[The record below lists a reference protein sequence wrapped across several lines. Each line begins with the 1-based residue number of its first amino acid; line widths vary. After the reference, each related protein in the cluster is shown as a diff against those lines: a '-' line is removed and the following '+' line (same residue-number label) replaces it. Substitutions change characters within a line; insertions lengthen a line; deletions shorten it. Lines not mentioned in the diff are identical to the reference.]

1 MKRIALLAVMTPL
14 IVAAAAPQGN
24 ERVAINRALA
34 AIYRPYT
41 VEAAQPAVWER
52 PLFTAEVRQLI
63 ARWKQVMPQD
73 EVDDLND
80 GDWLCLCQDWDPKK
94 FSAVPRAYRALPG
107 GVTEVTM
114 AIDLGIGQQRSARL
128 MLRREGSEWK
138 IANLLAADFPRGL
151 MQALRET
158 IAEDEKLRK

>member
-1 MKRIALLAVMTPL
+1 MKRLALLALMMPL
-14 IVAAAAPQGN
+14 IMAAAPPP
-24 ERVAINRALA
+24 EDRTSINRQLA

-41 VEAAQPAVWER
+41 IEAAQGAVWDR
-52 PLFTAEVRQLI
+52 PLFTAEVNRLI
-63 ARWKQVMPQD
+63 ARWKQVMPED
-73 EVDDLND
+73 ETDGLND

-94 FSAVPRAYRALPG
+94 FSAAPQGHNVLPG
-107 GVTEVTM
+107 GVVEVTM
-114 AIDLGIGQQRSARL
+114 AIDLGIGQRCSARL
-128 MLRREGSEWK
+128 YLRREGAQWR